1 MTIFSF
7 VSIWS
12 ICTTKGNINFEVMI
26 NRFGMVIEKILTLKN
41 GETVFTEFDLFDPI
55 VYWYFF
61 LQSY

>member
-1 MTIFSF
+1 MTILSI

-12 ICTTKGNINFEVMI
+12 ICTTKGIKFEEMR
-26 NRFGMVIEKILTLKN
+26 NRFGTVIEKILTLKN
-41 GETVFTEFDLFDPI
+41 GETVFTEFDLIDPI